1 MARTK
6 LAIALALAGVAFSSN
21 ALALGLGAIEVKS
34 ALNQPLD
41 ARIPLLSVEVG
52 ELDSL
57 SISLGSA
64 EAFHRAGVDRPFN
77 LTRLKFRVVAGEKPY
92 VRVFTE
98 QPVKEPFL
106 DFLVEADWS
115 RGRLVREFTLLLD
128 PPVFGNGMIAA
139 PVRAAPIVPANPAVS
154 APVDGQGVAGA
165 ASPATAISP
174 LPAGGAPADVAGVS
188 SYGPVSASDTL
199 WKIARDVRPDTTVS
213 INQTMIALM
222 RANPDA
228 FINGDMNLLRRGATI
243 QVPDAAVIAAIDAG
257 QADRE
262 VRNVAERW
270 RQQQAAQAD
279 SGRLQ
284 VLAPEG
290 KSGEQLSSATRE
302 GAAESQNDAA
312 LQTELKLTREANAS
326 LESEN
331 DDLKSQVEGLK
342 AEVARLE
349 RLLNVSAQQP
359 VVGQADAAQA
369 AQVPAE
375 QPAQVKAVD
384 DVQNPTPEAGVT
396 DTAENAS
403 SEATSQAQA
412 VEQSK
417 TAEAEK
423 PAAKPAAAEKPKA
436 APKPTPV
443 VASGSEPGFLDDPRN
458 LGMLGGLALVVLGLI
473 YLIVRRRRKP
483 EQLEV
488 VDAGPPEPGIVV
500 EDASEQ
506 DFEIPNDLVDE
517 PELEPEASA
526 LDDMPPEGDVLSEAD
541 VYLAYGRYDQAREL
555 LEKAVRN
562 DSGNTAARLKLL
574 ETVGLM
580 HDVDAFAEQARQLR
594 AQFDPAGESWQ
605 RVAQMGRDLLPG
617 DPMFA
622 DDQVANV
629 AAEEDAFAEL
639 ADTPKA
645 DSDFG
650 GFDLD
655 EPELAPVAAQVEEE
669 PAPSSSDDFSLD
681 FELPE
686 VAAVEEAPAEESVEE
701 LGFSLDFEETPVAAE
716 QPEESATAD
725 DGLSFE
731 LDDLSFD
738 EEPAAT
744 ESNVVEFAQPGGS
757 DDLAEIDELDEA
769 GVKLDLARAY
779 LDMGDS
785 EGARNLLDEVLE
797 EGSNR
802 QRQEAQDL
810 LKQIA

>member
-21 ALALGLGAIEVKS
+21 GLALGLGAIEVKS

-57 SISLGSA
+57 SISLASA
-64 EAFHRAGVDRPFN
+64 EAFHRAGVDRPFS

-139 PVRAAPIVPANPAVS
+139 PVQAAPIVPAKPQIS
-154 APVDGQGVAGA
+154 APADGQGVAGA

-174 LPAGGAPADVAGVS
+174 LPADGAQPAAAGMT

-199 WKIARDVRPDTTVS
+199 WKVARDVRPDTSVS
-213 INQTMIALM
+213 VNQTMIALM

-228 FINGDMNLLRRGATI
+228 FINGDMNLLRRGATL

-270 RQQQAAQAD
+270 RQQQAAQAE

-290 KSGEQLSSATRE
+290 NSGEQVSNATRE
-302 GAAESQNDAA
+302 GAAASQDNAA
-312 LQTELKLTREANAS
+312 LQTELKLTREVNAS

-331 DDLKSQVEGLK
+331 SDLKAQVEGLK

-359 VVGQADAAQA
+359 VVGQADAPQA
-369 AQVPAE
+369 AEGPAE
-375 QPAQVKAVD
+375 QPEQVKAVD
-384 DVQNPTPEAGVT
+384 DVQNATPEAGAT
-396 DTAENAS
+396 ETAENAAG
-403 SEATSQAQA
+403 ETTSQTQA
-412 VEQSK
+412 VEQNQP
-417 TAEAEK
+417 TDAEK
-423 PAAKPAAAEKPKA
+423 PAAKPAAVEKPKA
-436 APKPTPV
+436 VPKPTPV

-458 LGMLGGLALVVLGLI
+458 LGMLGGIALVVLGLI
-473 YLIVRRRRKP
+473 YLVVRRRRKP

-500 EDASEQ
+500 EEAPEQ
-506 DFEIPNDLVDE
+506 HFEIPNDLVDE
-517 PELEPEASA
+517 PEPELETSA
-526 LDDMPPEGDVLSEAD
+526 LDDMPPDGDVLSEAD

-562 DSGNTAARLKLL
+562 DSANTAARLKLL
-574 ETVGLM
+574 ETIGLM

-594 AQFDPAGESWQ
+594 AQVDPASESWQ

-617 DPMFA
+617 DSLFA
-622 DDQVANV
+622 DAEVASV
-629 AAEEDAFAEL
+629 DAVEDGFAGH

-645 DSDFG
+645 DDDFG
-650 GFDLD
+650 NFDLD
-655 EPELAPVAAQVEEE
+655 EPELAPVAAQTEDEG
-669 PAPSSSDDFSLD
+669 APSSSDDFSLD
-681 FELPE
+681 FDLPE
-686 VAAVEEAPAEESVEE
+686 VAAAEDAPAEEPAGE
-701 LGFSLDFEETPVAAE
+701 LGFSLDFEETPVAAG
-716 QPEESATAD
+716 QAEEPAAAD

-731 LDDLSFD
+731 LDDLNLD
-738 EEPAAT
+738 DEPAAT
-744 ESNVVEFAQPGGS
+744 ESNVVEFSQPGES